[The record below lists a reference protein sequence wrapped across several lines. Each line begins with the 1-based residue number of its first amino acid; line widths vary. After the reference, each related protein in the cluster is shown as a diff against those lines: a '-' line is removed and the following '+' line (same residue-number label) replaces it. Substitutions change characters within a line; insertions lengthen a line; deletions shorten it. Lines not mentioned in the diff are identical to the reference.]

1 MKTLL
6 ENYIKRSDEYIDICR
21 GMTLVDYD
29 KDAAKALDEA
39 GKALRKSQNG
49 DSWTMQDCKKG
60 AELGREIAKIL
71 GGQFEFAEE
80 VVKL

>member
-1 MKTLL
+1 MDQAK
-6 ENYIKRSDEYIDICR
+6 IDKLIH
-21 GMTLVDYD
+21 TLVADINTR
-29 KDAAKALDEA
+29 
-39 GKALRKSQNG
+39 ALRKSQIG
-49 DSWTMQDCKKG
+49 EAWTMQDCKKG

>member
-1 MKTLL
+1 MDQAK
-6 ENYIKRSDEYIDICR
+6 IDKLIH
-21 GMTLVDYD
+21 TLVADINT
-29 KDAAKALDEA
+29 L
-39 GKALRKSQNG
+39 ALRKSQNG
-49 DSWTMQDCKKG
+49 ESWTMQDCKKG

>member
-1 MKTLL
+1 MDQAK
-6 ENYIKRSDEYIDICR
+6 IDKLIH
-21 GMTLVDYD
+21 TLVADINTR
-29 KDAAKALDEA
+29 
-39 GKALRKSQNG
+39 ALRKSQNS